1 MDGGNI
7 KMTTLFKNYSHFDK
21 LNVFGINESHKK
33 PQQKAGV
40 ILQKNNGLAQLS
52 VEILFQR
59 RQELLCGE
67 VMLFGQVFFVD

>member
-1 MDGGNI
+1 M
-7 KMTTLFKNYSHFDK
+7 
-21 LNVFGINESHKK
+21 
-33 PQQKAGV
+33 AGV

-59 RQELLCGE
+59 RQELLRGE

>member
-1 MDGGNI
+1 MSRI
-7 KMTTLFKNYSHFDK
+7 KNPNQM
-21 LNVFGINESHKK
+21 
-33 PQQKAGV
+33 AGV

-59 RQELLCGE
+59 RQELLRGE